1 MEDEF
6 EDKVLYQTYISHMKL
21 LSKCG
26 LGLPLNTAFPGYVWR
41 ILRLYILRPEI
52 IILSAILFVIF
63 MYLQTLDMWSRGLF
77 ARLLFSLDKSLNA
90 EKFVATGKPYGGKCW
105 ELKEGNVAAYAVQ
118 GRRLNMEDRFVI
130 NEDINNTGISLF
142 AVFDGHGGEVSKY
155 KKK

>member
-6 EDKVLYQTYISHMKL
+6 EDKVLYQTFISHMKL

-26 LGLPLNTAFPGYVWR
+26 VGLPLNAALPGYIWR

-63 MYLQTLDMWSRGLF
+63 VYLQTLDMWSRGLF
-77 ARLLFSLDKSLNA
+77 ARLLFSLDKSFNSK
-90 EKFVATGKPYGGKCW
+90 KFIAAGKPYGGKCW

-130 NEDINNTGISLF
+130 NEDINNTGVSLF
-142 AVFDGHGGEVSKY
+142 AVFDGHGGEVGY
-155 KKK
+155 N